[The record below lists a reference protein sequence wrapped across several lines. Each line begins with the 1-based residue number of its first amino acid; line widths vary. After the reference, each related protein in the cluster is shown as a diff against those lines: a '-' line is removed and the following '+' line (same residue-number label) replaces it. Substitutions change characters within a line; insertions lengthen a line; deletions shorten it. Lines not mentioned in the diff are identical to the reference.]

1 MEDKK
6 TSVIALL
13 KILEEYSDENHI
25 LTQPEL
31 LDLLDRLYGVKLDR
45 RTLYRN
51 IEMLQDFGY
60 DISIYSDNG
69 KGYYLRDRQFETSQV
84 NILCNAIHSSTFIPI
99 NSSKELIN
107 KLLATQ
113 SKYFRSD
120 YKATVFMEN
129 KNKKENKEFFLNV
142 EVISEAI
149 KNRKTISF
157 NYTKYNLNKELVD
170 KRQEPYIISPY
181 YMVYRGEKVFMIGKS
196 IHHEDLTHFRVD
208 KMKNIKLT
216 DDRYI
221 RLAKS
226 EDPYEYAKSKI
237 YMYNGDDFK
246 VAIKCDYEILDDII
260 DIFGKD
266 IRLEKQDDYYF
277 VAYVKTSM
285 QGMVYLALQYINHM
299 EVLEP
304 VEVRQEIIKALKDG
318 QKKYE

>member
-69 KGYYLRDRQFETSQV
+69 KGYYLRDRQFETSQI

-237 YMYNGDDFK
+237 YMYNGDDLK

-266 IRLEKQDDYYF
+266 IRLEKQDDNYF

-285 QGMVYLALQYINHM
+285 QGMAYLALQYINHM

-304 VEVRQEIIKALKDG
+304 VEVRQEIIKALKNG
-318 QKKYE
+318 QKKYK

>member
-13 KILEEYSDENHI
+13 KILEEHSDENHI

-60 DISIYSDNG
+60 DISTYNDNG
-69 KGYYLRDRQFETSQV
+69 KGYYLRDRQFEPSQINV
-84 NILCNAIHSSTFIPI
+84 LCNAIHSSTFIPN

-113 SKYFRSD
+113 SKYIRSD
-120 YKATVFMEN
+120 YRATVFMEN

-181 YMVYRGEKVFMIGKS
+181 YMVYKGEKVFMIGKS

-208 KMKNIKLT
+208 KMKKIKIT

-237 YMYNGDDFK
+237 YMYNGDDLK

-266 IRLEKQDDYYF
+266 IRLEKQDDNYF

-285 QGMVYLALQYINHM
+285 QGMAYLALQYINHM

-304 VEVRQEIIKALKDG
+304 TEVRQEIIKALKNG
-318 QKKYE
+318 QKKYK